1 MGLIVCRETTKKR
14 PLDLKND
21 KFLTISH
28 KKRNHNF
35 FLERVILCHLGS
47 TVAVNWPNFQPL
59 AVKAIIPLSTFK
71 KMEGF
76 LLNLTRFA

>member
-47 TVAVNWPNFQPL
+47 TVAVNWPNF
-59 AVKAIIPLSTFK
+59 
-71 KMEGF
+71 
-76 LLNLTRFA
+76 